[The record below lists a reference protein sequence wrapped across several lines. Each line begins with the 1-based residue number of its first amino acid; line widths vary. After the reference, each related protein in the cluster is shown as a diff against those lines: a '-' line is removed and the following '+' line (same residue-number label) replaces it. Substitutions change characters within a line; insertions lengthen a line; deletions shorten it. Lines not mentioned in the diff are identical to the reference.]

1 MVSTDCME
9 RRKGTGTSVLITSF
23 GKEHD
28 HVLKYLMVGIGG
40 FLGSVLRF
48 WLGSFIGGRLGARFP
63 YGTFVINV
71 TGSFFIGMVLTVL
84 ATKAHW
90 SANWRYL
97 IPIGFI
103 GGYTTFSTFEY
114 ETLRLIQDGQP
125 LMAIVNITLSVVVGF
140 VGVWAGAVA
149 GRVIP

>member
-1 MVSTDCME
+1 
-9 RRKGTGTSVLITSF
+9 LI
-23 GKEHD
+23 
-28 HVLKYLMVGIGG
+28 KYLMVGVGG

-71 TGSFFIGMVLTVL
+71 TGSFLIGMIVALL
-84 ATKAHW
+84 AAKAHW
-90 SANWRYL
+90 SPNWRYL

-103 GGYTTFSTFEY
+103 GGYTTFSTFEF
-114 ETLRLIQDGQP
+114 ETLRLAQDGQM
-125 LMAIVNITLSVVVGF
+125 LMAILNVTLSVVVGF

-149 GRVIP
+149 GRAIP

>member
-1 MVSTDCME
+1 MTE
-9 RRKGTGTSVLITSF
+9 RKHNDLI
-23 GKEHD
+23 
-28 HVLKYLMVGIGG
+28 KYLMVGIGG

-71 TGSFFIGMVLTVL
+71 TGSFLIGMVVTVL

-90 SANWRYL
+90 SPNWRYL

-114 ETLRLIQDGQP
+114 ETFRLFQDGQ
-125 LMAIVNITLSVVVGF
+125 LLTAILNIALSVVVGF
-140 VGVWAGAVA
+140 VGVWIGIVA
-149 GRVIP
+149 GKALP

>member
-1 MVSTDCME
+1 MRSQSV
-9 RRKGTGTSVLITSF
+9 RRKGHNDLIR
-23 GKEHD
+23 
-28 HVLKYLMVGIGG
+28 YLMVGVGG

-71 TGSFFIGMVLTVL
+71 TGSFLIGMIVTVL

-90 SANWRYL
+90 SPNWRYL

-103 GGYTTFSTFEY
+103 GGYTTFSTFEF
-114 ETLRLIQDGQP
+114 ETLRLAQDGQM
-125 LMAIVNITLSVVVGF
+125 LMAILNVTLSVVVGF

-149 GRVIP
+149 GRAIP

>member
-1 MVSTDCME
+1 
-9 RRKGTGTSVLITSF
+9 
-23 GKEHD
+23 
-28 HVLKYLMVGIGG
+28 VLKYLMVGVGG

-48 WLGSFIGGRLGARFP
+48 WLGTFIGGRLGARFP

-71 TGSFFIGMVLTVL
+71 TGSFLVGMVLTVL

-90 SANWRYL
+90 SPNWQYL

-103 GGYTTFSTFEY
+103 GGYTTFSAFEY
-114 ETLRLIQDGQP
+114 ETLRLFQDGQ
-125 LMAIVNITLSVVVGF
+125 LLTAILNIALSVVVGF
-140 VGVWAGAVA
+140 VGVWIGAIA

>member
-1 MVSTDCME
+1 
-9 RRKGTGTSVLITSF
+9 
-23 GKEHD
+23 
-28 HVLKYLMVGIGG
+28 VLKYLMVGIGG

-48 WLGSFIGGRLGARFP
+48 WLGSLIGGRLGARFP

-71 TGSFFIGMVLTVL
+71 TGSFLIGMVLTVL

-90 SANWRYL
+90 SPNWRYL

-114 ETLRLIQDGQP
+114 ETLRLFQDGQM
-125 LMAIVNITLSVVVGF
+125 LTAMLNITLSVVVGF